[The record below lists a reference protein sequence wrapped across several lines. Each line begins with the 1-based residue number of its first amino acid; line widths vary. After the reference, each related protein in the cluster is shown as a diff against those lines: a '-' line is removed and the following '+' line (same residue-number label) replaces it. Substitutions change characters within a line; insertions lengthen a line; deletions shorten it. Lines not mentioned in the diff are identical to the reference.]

1 MASIIAMSELRGRV
15 VALSHADGKTRVI
28 LRSLTGTHDVN
39 IVGRVEE
46 IPVKIGDFA
55 RVRSDSGQTRLERL
69 TESLRP
75 GQTSWMERTLDS
87 RRLHALR
94 VRGEVEKGI
103 RDFFIERGFLE
114 TRTPLLVPCPG
125 MEIHIR
131 PFELRTGAFLPT
143 SPEFA
148 MKRLLVGG
156 LEKIFQICPSYRYE
170 PNSTTHHPEFTMLE
184 WYRAYDDVASIQ
196 ADTEALVESLAIRIH
211 GRPEIRFGGR
221 TLSVKT
227 PWPRLRVRDLFR
239 EIGVDLVA
247 ANAAEALAREC
258 RRLGVVPAEAS
269 LENDTWDDLYFR
281 IWLNRIEPNLPADR
295 AVFVER
301 YPPSQAALAVLDRD
315 PDGSVWAKR
324 FEFYIAGLELG
335 NAFEELT
342 DAKEQRARFERDMR
356 EREKIYAGA
365 FPASPIDEEFLGA
378 LEEGMP
384 PAGGIAVGVDRL
396 VMLLA
401 DEPDIEKTFWLRSFA
416 GREEPDPIIGTR

>member
-15 VALSHADGKTRVI
+15 VALSHADGKTRII
-28 LRSLTGTHDVN
+28 LRSLSGTHEV
-39 IVGRVEE
+39 ITPETRGKAAA
-46 IPVKIGDFA
+46 KIGDII
-55 RVRSDSGQTRLERL
+55 RVRNENTQNPIERL
-69 TESLRP
+69 TETQRP
-75 GQTSWMERTLDS
+75 GELSWMERVLDP
-87 RRLHALR
+87 RRIHAVR
-94 VRGEVEKGI
+94 VRSEVERGI
-103 RDFFIERGFLE
+103 RDFFAERGFIE

-131 PFELRTGAFLPT
+131 PFELNTGAFLPT

-156 LEKIFQICPSYRYE
+156 LEKIFQICPAYRYE

-184 WYRAYDDVASIQ
+184 WYRAYDNVASIQ
-196 ADTEALVESLAIRIH
+196 ADTEFLVEALALRIH
-211 GRPEIRFGGR
+211 GRPEIRFGEQVI
-221 TLSVKT
+221 SVKA

-247 ANAAEALAREC
+247 SNTAEALAQEC
-258 RRLGVVPAEAS
+258 RRLGVVPADAL

-315 PDGSVWAKR
+315 SDGSIWAKR
-324 FEFYIAGLELG
+324 FEFYIGGLELG

-356 EREKIYAGA
+356 ERETLYGSA

-384 PAGGIAVGVDRL
+384 PSGGIAVGVDRL

-401 DEPDIEKTFWLRSFA
+401 NEPDIEKTLWLRSFA
-416 GREEPDPIIGTR
+416 GREEPAPVIGTR